1 MSVEISVVV
10 PVFNEEAVV
19 EEFHRRATAVLKGL
33 GDYELIFVDDGSRD
47 STLAHLLKLRAADP
61 RVKVLELS
69 RNFGHQSA
77 LTAGLEAARGRACVA
92 IDADLQDPP
101 ELIPELVKKWK
112 EGFEVVYAV
121 RTAREGETL
130 FKRWTA
136 VAFYRLLRAL
146 AGVDIPM
153 NTGDYRLLDRGV
165 VDALGKLPERNRF
178 LRGLVSW
185 VGYRQTGVPFERPAR
200 AAGETKYSL
209 FKMVRLALDGITS
222 FSRFPLRLVTLM
234 GVVCFVG
241 SMAVFGWALY
251 VKYAADT
258 GVQGWTSLMAVVLFL
273 GGVQLLAVGVLGE
286 YIARIFDESKAR
298 PLYLVRRGHGF
309 DEGKS

>member
-1 MSVEISVVV
+1 VSAELSVVV

-19 EEFHRRATAVLKGL
+19 EEFHRRASAVLRPL

-47 STLAHLLKLRAADP
+47 ATLERLLKLRAADP

-77 LTAGLEAARGRACVA
+77 LTAGLEASSGKAVVA

-112 EGFEVVYAV
+112 EGHEVVYAV
-121 RTAREGETL
+121 RTSREGETL

-136 VAFYRLLRAL
+136 AAYYRLLRSL
-146 AGVDIPM
+146 AGVDIPAD
-153 NTGDYRLLDRGV
+153 TGDYRLLDRGV
-165 VDALGKLPERNRF
+165 VDALGRLPERNRF

-200 AAGETKYSL
+200 AAGETKYPL
-209 FKMVRLALDGITS
+209 YKMLRLAVDGVTS
-222 FSRFPLRLVTLM
+222 FSRLPLRLVTLT
-234 GVVCFVG
+234 GVLCFAG

-251 VKYAADT
+251 VKFLTDR
-258 GVQGWTSLMAVVLFL
+258 GVQGWTSLMGVVLFL

-298 PLYLVRRGHGF
+298 PLYLVRRAHGF
-309 DEGKS
+309 DTKP